1 MYLVYNLSFIQIR
14 RIEMKK
20 ITKKISAFI
29 TGTAMCIGLA
39 AAPVSVFAATPED
52 AAALARSLGI
62 PESFIQAGWNRYYED
77 PELYPPELI
86 DSYMETLRSMNQE
99 MLDQLISENG
109 GTPSSPSTPS
119 ATTSA
124 GQNQQSTTTTAAQ
137 SGNGNTSGG
146 NGNTAGG
153 SGNSSNGNS
162 SADDKIILTMP
173 DGSTFERISAKEFAA
188 MTLDEKRAYIA
199 TFTPEQQQVFLANLS
214 PEDYKSLMKQLPI
227 ENKAEIIDEMAGI
240 TEQLGLTLSVDEL
253 TDNDIVL
260 SMKDK
265 DGKLVAVNAARDS
278 VASTGYDRRG
288 ILAVAL
294 SLVTVGIAGAVVAV
308 RKSFRKNAE
317 NEE

>member
-20 ITKKISAFI
+20 ITRKISAFI
-29 TGTAMCIGLA
+29 TGTALCIGLA
-39 AAPVSVFAATPED
+39 SVPMSAFAATPED
-52 AAALARSLGI
+52 AAALARSLGL

-86 DSYMETLRSMNQE
+86 DSYMDTLRNMSKE
-99 MLDQLISENG
+99 MIDQLISENG
-109 GTPSSPSTPS
+109 GAPSTPP

-124 GQNQQSTTTTAAQ
+124 GQNPQSSTTTAAS
-137 SGNGNTSGG
+137 SGNGNTSGNNGNTSGG
-146 NGNTAGG
+146 NGN
-153 SGNSSNGNS
+153 SSNENSSS
-162 SADDKIILTMP
+162 DDKIILTMP

-188 MTLDEKRAYIA
+188 MSLEEKRAYIA
-199 TFTPEQQQVFLANLS
+199 TFTPEQQTVFLANLS
-214 PEDYKSLMKQLPI
+214 PEEYKSLLKQMPI

-253 TDNDIVL
+253 TDDDIVL
-260 SMKDK
+260 SMKDEN
-265 DGKLVAVNAARDS
+265 GKLVAVNSARDS

-294 SLVTVGIAGAVVAV
+294 SLVTVGIAGVVVAV
-308 RKSFRKNAE
+308 RKSFRKITE